1 MEKLYAVFGMAAN
14 AVKDTLYKTVARR
27 DGGSHIL
34 LFYGMEA
41 AFIAALALPIVLLIR
56 REPLLHP
63 TSLAFALPI
72 AALAG
77 FAYLTALRS
86 LVAGDA
92 STNVTVIRMNFVLTA
107 AFGALFGGETLS
119 PRKIAGTTLCL
130 LAVLLF
136 YLGSRTR
143 GADHRGLGLS
153 VVTCF
158 SMAALNILNKTA
170 LGLGASVMHLVM
182 YRYVLIAAFCA
193 IVLAFRRQSFVPS
206 PRLALVSGACA
217 VLMLTSSFFVLS
229 ALQTG
234 DLTLVIPITQAS
246 FLFTALFSFLWLHE
260 RLDWGKVAGLAA
272 AVAGLIVI
280 R

>member
-1 MEKLYAVFGMAAN
+1 MEKLYAVIGMAAN
-14 AVKDTLYKTVARR
+14 AAKDTLFKTIARE
-27 DGGSHIL
+27 DGGSRIL
-34 LFYGMEA
+34 LFYGMKSA
-41 AFIAALALPIVLLIR
+41 LISALALPIILLIR

-63 TSLAFALPI
+63 VSLAFAVPI

-86 LVAGDA
+86 LVVGDA
-92 STNVTVIRMNFVLTA
+92 STNVTIFRLNFVLTS
-107 AFGALFGGETLS
+107 AFAVLFGGEALT
-119 PRKIAGTTLCL
+119 PRKIAGTGLCL

-136 YLGSRTR
+136 YLGGRSR

-153 VVTCF
+153 VITCF
-158 SMAALNILNKTA
+158 AMATLNVVNKMALA
-170 LGLGASVMHLVM
+170 AGASILHLVL
-182 YRYVLIAAFCA
+182 YRYALIAAFCA
-193 IVLAFRRQSFVPS
+193 IVLAARRQSFVPS

-217 VLMLTSSFFVLS
+217 VLMLTGTFFILT

-234 DLTLVIPITQAS
+234 DLTLVIPISQCS

-260 RLDWGKVAGLAA
+260 RLDWGKAAGLAA
-272 AVAGLIVI
+272 AVAGLVVI